1 MHKEIRKEMIL
12 RRKNFLPSLIIILVL
27 FLSLIAIINF
37 TDPASQ
43 IFILLLFINI
53 FLFLFFLFALIFA
66 NSRRGLIASTCIT
79 LFLIFRLFGIGN
91 VLNAIL
97 IACLGI
103 IAEIY
108 AGFTKRTK
116 KHILPNT

>member
-1 MHKEIRKEMIL
+1 MKKELQQKMVL
-12 RRKNFLPSLIIILVL
+12 RRKNFLPSLIIIIVL
-27 FLSLIAIINF
+27 FLSLISIIYF
-37 TDPASQ
+37 TDPATQ
-43 IFILLLFINI
+43 IFVLLLFINI

-66 NSRRGLIASTCIT
+66 NSRRGFIISACIT

-91 VLNAIL
+91 ILNAIL
-97 IACLGI
+97 IASLGI
-103 IAEIY
+103 ITEIY